1 MVPIADSL
9 VARAAIR
16 SADATAD
23 GQGATENSP
32 PKKEGARTLSAAVSK
47 PLDFFYPDPTQ
58 PRKHFD
64 EQELRLLGES
74 LKKKQLVPGIARKN
88 GMIVDMERRWR
99 AASLVGLKTLDV
111 ILVEDDVTEAQI
123 KEIQLVTS
131 LHRADLKPYEVY
143 CGFKEWLKHHPVATA
158 RELAAAIDRREDY
171 VSRVLSLDRCIQAVK
186 DAAAEGKLGL
196 SDWNAISKVP
206 DGEQAV
212 LLAAKLNGASRD
224 ELESRG
230 RKARNGGKPAVR
242 VARVRCQMPSGVMV
256 TLAGQGDGLTLSDI
270 IEELTALLKEAKKAD
285 EQGLDSKTFSAVL
298 RDKAKAS

>member
-1 MVPIADSL
+1 MPA
-9 VARAAIR
+9 
-16 SADATAD
+16 
-23 GQGATENSP
+23 P
-32 PKKEGARTLSAAVSK
+32 VSK
-47 PLDFFYPDPTQ
+47 PLNFFHPDPTQ

-88 GMIVDMERRWR
+88 GMIVDMERRWL
-99 AASLVGLKTLDV
+99 AARLVGIPALDV

-123 KEIQLVTS
+123 KEIQLETA

-143 CGFKEWLKHHPVATA
+143 CGCKEWLRHHPAATA
-158 RELAAAIDRREDY
+158 REMAAAIVRKEDY
-171 VSRVLSLDRCIQAVK
+171 VSKVLSLDRCIQPVK

-196 SDWNAISKVP
+196 SDWYAISRVP
-206 DGEQAV
+206 ESDQAV

-230 RKARNGGKPAVR
+230 RKARNGGTPSVR
-242 VARVRCQMPSGVMV
+242 VARVRCQMPSGVLV
-256 TLAGQGDGLTLSDI
+256 TLAGKGDGMTISDI
-270 IEELTALLKEAKKAD
+270 IEELNLLIKEAKRAQ
-285 EQGLDSKTFSAVL
+285 EQGLDSKTFSAVM